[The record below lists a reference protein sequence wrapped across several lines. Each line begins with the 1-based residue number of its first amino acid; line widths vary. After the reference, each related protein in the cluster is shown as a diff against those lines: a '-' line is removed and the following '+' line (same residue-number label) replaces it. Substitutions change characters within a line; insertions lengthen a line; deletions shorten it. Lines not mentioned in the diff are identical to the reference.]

1 MATKFVTNLDLN
13 QNQILNGKFEIVA
26 TDPSTNNFEGRMI
39 YNSTEDT
46 IKVYSGSAW
55 RKMIHAVS
63 SSTTALTSSESNGTV
78 SLSIADA
85 TTSVSGLMSATDKTK
100 LDDATSSNTA
110 SKIVQRD
117 ASGNFSAGTIT
128 AALTGNVTGDVTG
141 TVSSIAN
148 HDTDDLA
155 EGATNKYYTDAR
167 VQLNRLD
174 QLAVPT
180 ASVSLNSQKI
190 TNLADPTDAQDA
202 ATKAYVDAA
211 RSGLDVKQSV
221 RASTTENITL
231 ANTQTIDNIVLV
243 AGDRVLVK
251 NQSTASENG
260 IYVVVSG
267 GSWTR
272 ATDANSN
279 DKVTPGLFAFVE
291 EGSVNGDSGWVL
303 TTDAPITLGTT
314 GLTFAQFSGTGQIT
328 AGDGLTKTGNTLA
341 VNTGTGLEINS
352 DTVRIAASAAGDGL
366 TGGGGSALAVNVA
379 ANGGLEI
386 ATDAVQIKINS
397 SVSGLETGS
406 GGLALKSNI
415 AGTGLTFTTGVLSV
429 NAVNL
434 AAGGSGG
441 VTGTLPIGNGGT
453 GSTTASGARTAL
465 VGDITPGTG
474 VSTPALARVAS
485 KAIGD
490 GVETSYT
497 VVHNFNTRDVIVQVY
512 DASNYDTVIADVVR
526 TDANTVTVLFSTAPA
541 SNAFKVVVT
550 G

>member
-13 QNQILNGKFEIVA
+13 QNQILNGKFEVLA
-26 TDPSTNNFEGRMI
+26 ADPTTGNFEGRMI

-46 IKVYSGSAW
+46 IKVYTGSAW

-85 TTSVSGLMSATDKTK
+85 TTSTSGLMPSGDKAK
-100 LDDATSSNTA
+100 LNDATASNTP

-117 ASGNFSAGTIT
+117 SSGNFSAGTIT
-128 AALTGNVTGDVTG
+128 ASLTGNVTGDVTG

-174 QLAVPT
+174 QLAAPT
-180 ASVSLNSQKI
+180 ASLSLNSQKI
-190 TNLADPTDAQDA
+190 TNLADPTNAQDA

-221 RASTTENITL
+221 RAATTANITL
-231 ANTQTIDNIVLV
+231 ANTQTIDNVVLV

-251 NQSTASENG
+251 NQNAASENG
-260 IYVVVSG
+260 IYVVVAS

-279 DKVTPGLFAFVE
+279 DNVTPGLFAFVE

-328 AGDGLTKTGNTLA
+328 AGDGLSKTGNTID
-341 VNTGTGLEINS
+341 VNTGTGLEIS
-352 DTVRIAASAAGDGL
+352 GDAVRIAASAAGDGL

-379 ANGGLEI
+379 STGGLEI
-386 ATDAVQIKINS
+386 SADAVQIKINS
-397 SVSGLETGS
+397 GVSGLETGTN
-406 GGLALKSNI
+406 GLALKSNI

-429 NAVNL
+429 NATNL
-434 AAGGSGG
+434 ATGGSGG
-441 VTGTLPIGNGGT
+441 VTGTLPLGNGGT
-453 GSTTASGARTAL
+453 GATTAAGARTGLAS
-465 VGDITPGTG
+465 DITVGEGFT
-474 VSTPALARVAS
+474 TPAIARVVAKS
-485 KAIGD
+485 VGNGED
-490 GVETSYT
+490 TSFT
-497 VVHNFNTRDVIVQVY
+497 ITHNFATRDVIVQVY
-512 DASNYDTVIADVVR
+512 DATNYDTVIADTVR
-526 TDANTVTVLFSTAPA
+526 TNTNTVTVSFSTAP
-541 SNAFKVVVT
+541 SSGAFRVVVT